1 MWLGTS
7 SGGVPSL
14 RGELPQLWGGSPMA
28 TMTGGQAVVA
38 ALQAEGVRIIFGIP
52 GLHTLHLYEAL
63 RTCPTIR
70 HITTRHEQGAAFMA
84 DGYARATGEP
94 GVCLAITGPGATNTL
109 TALGNAYSDSSPVF
123 CITSE
128 IATGFI
134 GESNEVF
141 HELKNQ
147 IGLFAGVTAWNERA
161 ASVAEIPG
169 AVRRG
174 MRSLRTGRP
183 RPAHLEIP
191 IDVLAATGEVEITP
205 SAFCERPPADPR
217 QLAAA
222 AALLARA
229 KVPLIYAGGGVN
241 AAGANAALVGLA
253 ERLGAPVVT
262 NYTGKGAIP
271 EDHPLS
277 LGCGPWRRGLIAD
290 YLARADLL
298 LVVGAR
304 LAQVET
310 QDWTLPLPKTLV
322 HVDIDPGV
330 IGRHYPAT
338 VGVIGDARRA
348 LEQVNEALAGMAL
361 HPAPSP
367 ATEIAQWQAA
377 ERARW
382 QGEPGFGYMAALH
395 AAMARDAIVAN
406 DAALV
411 NGWTAH
417 HLPSYTPRSFL
428 FPSGFAA
435 LGFALPAA
443 LGAKIAFPERQAV
456 AVCGDGGFLF
466 TAQELATAVQYGLD
480 VVVLIFNDSS
490 YGSIARLQ
498 KAHFGKAF
506 AADLVN
512 PDFVRLAEAFG
523 AWAARASTP
532 QELGS
537 ALGAAL
543 RAHQPALIEVPARL
557 QPPP

>member
-1 MWLGTS
+1 
-7 SGGVPSL
+7 
-14 RGELPQLWGGSPMA
+14 MA
-28 TMTGGQAVVA
+28 TMTGGQAVVE
-38 ALQAEGVRIIFGIP
+38 ALHSEGVRVLFGVP

-84 DGYARATGEP
+84 DGYARATGQP

-109 TALGNAYSDSSPVF
+109 TALGNAYSDSSPVL

-134 GESNEVF
+134 GEGKEVF
-141 HELKNQ
+141 HELKDQ
-147 IGLFAGVTAWNERA
+147 LGLFASVTAWNERV
-161 ASVAEIPG
+161 ASVAEIPQ
-169 AVRRG
+169 AVKRS
-174 MRSLRTGRP
+174 MRYLRTGRS

-191 IDVLAATGEVEITP
+191 IDVLASSDEVEIAP
-205 SAFCERPPADPR
+205 SESCERHAPDPR
-217 QLAAA
+217 QVAMA
-222 AALLARA
+222 AALLGRA
-229 KVPLIYAGGGVN
+229 QVPLIYAGGGVN
-241 AAGANAALVGLA
+241 AAGANAALVRLA

-262 NYTGKGAIP
+262 SYTGKGAIP

-277 LGCGPWRRGLIAD
+277 LGCGLWRRGLIAD

-298 LVVGAR
+298 LAVGAR

-310 QDWTLPLPKTLV
+310 RDWTLPLPRTRV

-338 VGVIGDARRA
+338 VGVIGDARLA
-348 LEQVNEALAGMAL
+348 LEQINEALAAAAL
-361 HPAPSP
+361 RPGSSP
-367 ATEIAQWQAA
+367 TDEIRQWRSS
-377 ERARW
+377 ERARL
-382 QGEPGFGYMAALH
+382 QEDPGFAYMAALQ
-395 AAMARDAIVAN
+395 AALARDAIVTN

-417 HLPSYTPRSFL
+417 HLPVHTPRSFL

-443 LGAKIAFPERQAV
+443 LGAKVAFPERQAV

-466 TAQELATAVQYGLD
+466 TAQEFATAVQYGLD
-480 VVVLIFNDSS
+480 VAVLVFNDNS

-498 KAHFGKAF
+498 KAQFGEAF

-523 AWAARASTP
+523 AWAARAGTP
-532 QELGS
+532 HELGS

-543 RAHQPALIEVPARL
+543 RAQRPALIEVPLPL

>member
-1 MWLGTS
+1 
-7 SGGVPSL
+7 
-14 RGELPQLWGGSPMA
+14 MA
-28 TMTGGQAVVA
+28 MMTGGQAVVA
-38 ALQAEGVRIIFGIP
+38 ALQAEGVRTAFGIP
-52 GLHTLHLYEAL
+52 GMHTLHLYDAL
-63 RTCPTIR
+63 RTTPTIR
-70 HITTRHEQGAAFMA
+70 HFTTRHEQGAAFMA

-109 TALGNAYSDSSPVF
+109 TALGNAYCDSSPVF

-128 IATGFI
+128 IATGHI
-134 GESNEVF
+134 GQGYEVF
-141 HELKNQ
+141 HEVRDQL
-147 IGLFAGVTAWNERA
+147 GLFAGVTAWNERA

-169 AVRRG
+169 AVHRA
-174 MRSLRTGRP
+174 MVSLRTGRP

-191 IDVLAATGEVEITP
+191 IDVLAATGAVEIAAP
-205 SAFCERPPADPR
+205 AAVERPAADPG
-217 QLAAA
+217 QVAAA

-229 KVPLIYAGGGVN
+229 RFPLIYAGGGVN
-241 AAGANAALVGLA
+241 SPGASAALVSLA
-253 ERLGAPVVT
+253 ERLGAPVLT
-262 NYTGKGAIP
+262 TFTGKGAIP

-310 QDWTLPLPKTLV
+310 RDWTLPLPKTLV
-322 HVDIDPGV
+322 HVDIDPTV

-338 VGVIGDARRA
+338 VGVVGDAWRA
-348 LEQVNEALAGMAL
+348 LEQITAALKGSAA

-367 ATEIAQWQAA
+367 AAEIAQWQAA
-377 ERARW
+377 RFARARL
-382 QGEPGFGYMAALH
+382 QGDPGFGFMAAVRAVL
-395 AAMARDAIVAN
+395 ARDAIVAN
-406 DAALV
+406 DAALA
-411 NGWTAH
+411 NGWTSE
-417 HLPSYTPRSFL
+417 HLPSYTPRSVL

-443 LGAKIAFPERQAV
+443 LGAKIAFPERQVV

-466 TAQELATAVQYGLD
+466 TAQELATAVQYGLA
-480 VVVLIFNDSS
+480 VVVLVFNDGS

-498 KAHFGKAF
+498 QAHFGAAF

-523 AWAARASTP
+523 AWAAWADTP
-532 QELGS
+532 QALGS

-543 RAHQPALIEVPARL
+543 RAGRPALIEVPVRL
-557 QPPP
+557 EPPR

>member
-1 MWLGTS
+1 
-7 SGGVPSL
+7 
-14 RGELPQLWGGSPMA
+14 MA
-28 TMTGGQAVVA
+28 TMTGGQAVVET
-38 ALQAEGVRIIFGIP
+38 LRAEGVRTVFGIP

-63 RTCPTIR
+63 RACPTIR

-109 TALGNAYSDSSPVF
+109 TALGNAYSDSSPVL

-134 GESNEVF
+134 GQGKEVF
-141 HELKNQ
+141 HEIKDQL
-147 IGLFAGVTAWNERA
+147 GLFAGVTAWNERV
-161 ASVAEIPG
+161 ASVAEIPR
-169 AVRRG
+169 AVQQA

-183 RPAHLEIP
+183 RPAHLEIS
-191 IDVLAATGEVEITP
+191 IDVLAATGEVEIAP
-205 SAFCERPPADPR
+205 PEPIERSAADPEKV
-217 QLAAA
+217 AAA
-222 AALLARA
+222 AALLAGAR
-229 KVPLIYAGGGVN
+229 VPLIYAGGGVV
-241 AAGANAALVGLA
+241 ASGASAVLLRMA

-304 LAQVET
+304 LGQIET
-310 QDWTLPLPKTLV
+310 RDWTLPLPTTLV
-322 HVDIDPGV
+322 HVDIDPAV

-338 VGVIGDARRA
+338 VGVVGDARQV
-348 LEQVNEALAGMAL
+348 LEQIAETLTSMAL
-361 HPAPSP
+361 RPGPSP
-367 ATEIAQWQAA
+367 ATEIAQWQAE
-377 ERARW
+377 ERERL
-382 QGEPGFGYMAALH
+382 QGEPGFGFMAALR
-395 AAMARDAIVAN
+395 ATLSRDAIVVN

-411 NGWTAH
+411 NAWTGQ

-435 LGFALPAA
+435 LGFGLPAA
-443 LGAKIAFPERQAV
+443 LGAKFAFPERQV
-456 AVCGDGGFLF
+456 VVVCGDGGFLF
-466 TAQELATAVQYGLD
+466 TGQELATAVQYGLN
-480 VVVLIFNDSS
+480 VVVLVFNDNS
-490 YGSIARLQ
+490 YGSIAHLQ
-498 KAHFGKAF
+498 RKRFGEIF

-532 QELGS
+532 EEV
-537 ALGAAL
+537 GAAL
-543 RAHQPALIEVPARL
+543 TAALRGYQPALIEVPVRL
-557 QPPP
+557 EPPP

>member
-1 MWLGTS
+1 
-7 SGGVPSL
+7 
-14 RGELPQLWGGSPMA
+14 MA
-28 TMTGGQAVVA
+28 TMTGGQAVVES
-38 ALQAEGVRIIFGIP
+38 LRAEGVRIVFGIP
-52 GLHTLHLYEAL
+52 GLHTLHLYDAL

-109 TALGNAYSDSSPVF
+109 TSLGNAYSDSSPVL

-134 GESNEVF
+134 GKGHEVF
-141 HELKNQ
+141 HELKDQ
-147 IGLFAGVTAWNERA
+147 LGLFAGVTAWNERTM
-161 ASVAEIPG
+161 SVAEIPG
-169 AVRRG
+169 AVQRA

-191 IDVLAATGEVEITP
+191 IDVLAATGEAEIAP
-205 SAFCERPPADPR
+205 PAPCERPAIDPR
-217 QLAAA
+217 QVAAA
-222 AALLARA
+222 AELLARA
-229 KVPLIYAGGGVN
+229 RTPLIYAGGGVV
-241 AAGANAALVGLA
+241 AAGASAALMSLA

-262 NYTGKGAIP
+262 TYTGKGAIP

-298 LVVGAR
+298 LAVGAR
-304 LAQVET
+304 LAQIET

-322 HVDIDPGV
+322 HLDIDPGV

-338 VGVIGDARRA
+338 LGVIGDAQRA
-348 LEQVNEALAGMAL
+348 LEQINEALAGMAL
-361 HPAPSP
+361 HPAPSST
-367 ATEIAQWQAA
+367 TEIAEWQAA
-377 ERARW
+377 ESARL
-382 QGEPGFGYMAALH
+382 QGEPGFGFMAALQ
-395 AAMARDAIVAN
+395 AALARDAIVAN

-443 LGAKIAFPERQAV
+443 LGAKVAYPERQVV
-456 AVCGDGGFLF
+456 ALCGDGGFLF

-480 VVVLIFNDSS
+480 IVVLVFNDGS

-498 KAHFGKAF
+498 KAHFGATF

-532 QELGS
+532 RELGS

-543 RAHQPALIEVPARL
+543 RAHQPALIEVPVRL